1 MRKNTAKRNAGDAQ
15 FGYLAGADLPAGR
28 GGLAVLVTPLAPRG
42 DGSAQQASWHTTI
55 IVAGRYW
62 TLSSM
67 QQIRQLPAAGP
78 ERPILL
84 SFRNPPR
91 FLGWSYRMWV
101 GFYVGCALRRE
112 RGTGKPVPY

>member
-1 MRKNTAKRNAGDAQ
+1 M
-15 FGYLAGADLPAGR
+15 
-28 GGLAVLVTPLAPRG
+28 LVTPLAPRG
-42 DGSAQQASWHTTI
+42 DGSAEQASWHTTI
-55 IVAGRYW
+55 IVAGWYW

-101 GFYVGCALRRE
+101 GRCVARAVPVSRSRHRSLYLGIESHAARRAAAMAASQKQHDGE
-112 RGTGKPVPY
+112 